1 MISDPCYVKDFKDSE
16 DFNPAR
22 ADDEG
27 NYPYSYNGSCG
38 ATLSEAMGGQ
48 LGTIHGVVSST
59 VRNTLDLGAVA
70 LAKRESHLPVIVD
83 PSQAA
88 GRADLV
94 IALSRAAV
102 AVGADGILVE
112 VHPNPAEAK
121 SDGQQQLDL
130 TGIQRLAEEIAPFVQ
145 AAGRAG

>member
-1 MISDPCYVKDFKDSE
+1 
-16 DFNPAR
+16 
-22 ADDEG
+22 
-27 NYPYSYNGSCG
+27 
-38 ATLSEAMGGQ
+38 
-48 LGTIHGVVSST
+48 
-59 VRNTLDLGAVA
+59 
-70 LAKRESHLPVIVD
+70 
-83 PSQAA
+83 
-88 GRADLV
+88 V

-102 AVGADGILVE
+102 AVGADGLLVE